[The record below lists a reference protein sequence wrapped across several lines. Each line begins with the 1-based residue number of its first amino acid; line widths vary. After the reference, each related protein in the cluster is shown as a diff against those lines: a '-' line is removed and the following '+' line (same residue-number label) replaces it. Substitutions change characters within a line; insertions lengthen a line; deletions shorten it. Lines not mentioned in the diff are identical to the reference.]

1 MTLDQMLE
9 PGATDPALPV
19 LATADRIALSLAI
32 SSRRQANDAEAVSL
46 RDRLA
51 IAAVGALSGGRLLD
65 GREEHAANERNKI
78 IRRLVRDAYIIAD
91 HALLERVK

>member
-1 MTLDQMLE
+1 MTLEQMLE
-9 PGATDPALPV
+9 PGASDPALPV

-51 IAAVGALSGGRLLD
+51 IAAVGALSGRLLD
-65 GREEHAANERNKI
+65 GREDHAAGERNKI

-91 HALLERVK
+91 QALLERVK